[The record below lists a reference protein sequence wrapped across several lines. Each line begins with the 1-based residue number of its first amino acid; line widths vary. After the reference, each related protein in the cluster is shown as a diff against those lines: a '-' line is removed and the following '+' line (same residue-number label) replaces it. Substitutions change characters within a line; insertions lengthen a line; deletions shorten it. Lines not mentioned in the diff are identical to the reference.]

1 MENLIQTCIHH
12 FQGQIIGLIKPII
25 SAHFKIAHCF
35 LSLSFFCFSSYLLI
49 KMQSMYSYSKLS
61 EMISFSE
68 ILFKKYLFIWLDQVL
83 VAACGM

>member
-1 MENLIQTCIHH
+1 
-12 FQGQIIGLIKPII
+12 
-25 SAHFKIAHCF
+25 
-35 LSLSFFCFSSYLLI
+35 
-49 KMQSMYSYSKLS
+49 MYSYLKLS